1 MNSTRPVL
9 AAALLALLAAPV
21 RAQERPNLDLS
32 RSGPL
37 AAFTPAEGVLAV
49 ARDPGRG
56 VPALMWTPR
65 SEAPRRWM
73 GLEAA
78 ARLQL
83 GRHLSVYRASPAA
96 LAAARLLFIHDTGAG
111 GVIVGLRQTVGGVDV
126 FHGDVKLLLDR
137 DDHRL
142 IAISGSP
149 HPAARAELARRFELA
164 PAAAVVVALRDLHGA
179 DAGAPRL
186 VAEVSLSAGGA
197 AWQRFGL
204 AADRAPRSGALQ
216 FLAPARV
223 RPLYFPRGEALVPAQ
238 FVELQTTLGGAQAV
252 VQYVVGDDGA
262 VLYRRDATAHEVYQY
277 RVWADVDGDK
287 RPTDGPTA
295 DFTPHPTGE
304 PGKGPDGFVAPA
316 LVAMSGFNTNPEGAA
331 DPWLPAGAT
340 ETKGN
345 NVDAYVDHTSP
356 NGLSLEDGEFRAQV
370 TAPGVFDRVYDVEA
384 EPLASADQS
393 MAAITSL
400 FYVTNWMHDWWY
412 DSGFNEATGNAQE
425 LNFGRGGAEG
435 DALRAEAQDAALAGQ
450 RNNANMATPADGAA
464 PRMQMYLWGGLQSF
478 AKFEL
483 MPQQLE
489 FPVGAA
495 AFSPANFD
503 VTAPLVLLA
512 DGAGMNATDGCE
524 PPSNDLAG
532 KIALVDRGNC
542 TFEVKVAG
550 AQAAG
555 AVGVL
560 IADNVEDDQP
570 MSLGSDPETDN
581 PTLPTQGT
589 TMAAGAALKAA
600 LELGAQNA
608 HMVGSA
614 SVERDGTIDNMIVAH
629 EWGHFIHHRL
639 VECGNRACM
648 AESEGWGDFNAV
660 LMALRED
667 DDLDG
672 SYVLETY
679 AGFDPSGYFGI
690 RRVPY
695 SVDPAHNALSFR
707 HITDG
712 AALPDTHPIKASGPN
727 SEVHNAGEIWAT
739 MMWESYIALHKAH
752 AADLEFAAVRRLM
765 SDYVVAGMLLAPS
778 SPTFLE
784 QRDALL
790 MAIAARSQDDFITVA
805 TAFAKRGAGS
815 CAVGPGKNSADFSGI
830 EEAFDL
836 AANALLLAVTVDD
849 AGASCDNDGVIDIGE
864 LGRIVVTVYN
874 GGVVPLPAGS
884 TVELVDPDPSLVLPK
899 GTKLSVPELAPLEK
913 VELTLEVEVDA
924 ALASNKSVPLT
935 LRLTAPAGC
944 EPAGDRVLPIEVHA
958 DLQPAATAS
967 DDVEAEP
974 SVWTPDG
981 GSAPMVWTRRP
992 NLEGHVWHAD
1002 DVGYQSDTRLLSPP
1016 LQVSMTVPLE
1026 LRFEHAH
1033 SFERSKG
1040 VNWDGAVVE
1049 VSSDSGKTWV
1059 DISTLAAIGYNGQIV
1074 SEQNP
1079 LNARSAFVGTNPS
1092 YPAHDTETVLLGDQL
1107 AGKTVH
1113 LRFRVGT
1120 DLAAGAAGW
1129 DIDNIAFTGLDNTP
1143 FPRWTVDAGA
1153 CDAGSSSSSSGES
1166 SGGDAGESGGTPPT
1180 TSGGDGGSQ
1189 GGSSGG
1195 SETGD
1200 TASETAEDSG
1210 CGCASDKPGPL
1221 GLAAPLV
1228 LFGLRRRRARGGPR
1242 AAG

>member
-1 MNSTRPVL
+1 MTPTRPVV

-32 RSGPL
+32 RTGPL

-65 SEAPRRWM
+65 SEAPPRWM
-73 GLEAA
+73 GAEAA

-96 LAAARLLFIHDTGAG
+96 LAAARLLFIHDIGAG
-111 GVIVGLRQTVGGVDV
+111 GVIVALRQTVAAVDV
-126 FHGDVKLLLDR
+126 FHGDIKLLLAR
-137 DDHRL
+137 DDRRL

-164 PAAAVVVALRDLHGA
+164 PAAAVVAALRDLHGA
-179 DAGAPRL
+179 DAGAPGL
-186 VAEVSLSAGGA
+186 VAEASPSGGGGVVWRHFALARA
-197 AWQRFGL
+197 A
-204 AADRAPRSGALQ
+204 APDSGGLQ
-216 FLAPARV
+216 FEAPARV
-223 RPLYFPRGEALVPAQ
+223 RPLYFPRGETLVPAQ
-238 FVELQTTLGGAQAV
+238 FVELQTALGGAHAV

-277 RVWADVDGDK
+277 RVWADVDGDR

-304 PGKGPDGFVAPA
+304 PGKGPDGFVAPG
-316 LVAMSGFNTNPEGAA
+316 LVAMNGFNTNPDGEA
-331 DPWLPAGAT
+331 DPWLPAGAI

-345 NVDAYVDHTSP
+345 NVDAYVDHMSP
-356 NGLSLEDGEFRAQV
+356 DGLSLEDGEFRAQV
-370 TAPGVFDRVYDVEA
+370 TAPGIFDRVYDVEA
-384 EPLASADQS
+384 EPLSSAEQS

-435 DALRAEAQDAALAGQ
+435 DAMRAEAQDAALGGQ
-450 RNNANMATPADGAA
+450 RNNANMSTPADGAS
-464 PRMQMYLWGGLQSF
+464 PRMQMYLWGGLETF

-483 MPQQLE
+483 MPEQLE
-489 FPVGAA
+489 FPIGTA

-503 VTAPLVLLA
+503 LTAPLVLLA
-512 DGAGMNATDGCE
+512 DGAGMSPTDGCE
-524 PPSNDLAG
+524 PPINDLAG

-560 IADNVEDDQP
+560 IADNVENVQP
-570 MSLGSDPETDN
+570 IAPGSDPDTEN

-600 LELGAQNA
+600 LELGAQSA

-629 EWGHFIHHRL
+629 EWGHYIHHRL

-648 AESEGWGDFNAV
+648 AESEGWGDFNAI
-660 LMALRED
+660 LMALREN

-672 SYVLETY
+672 SFVLETY
-679 AGFDPSGYFGI
+679 AGFDKSGYFGI
-690 RRVPY
+690 RRIPY

-707 HITDG
+707 HVSDG
-712 AALPDTHPIKASGPN
+712 VALPNTHPIKAGGPN

-752 AADLEFAAVRRLM
+752 AADLEFAEVRRLM

-805 TAFAKRGAGS
+805 AAFAKRGAGS

-849 AGASCDNDGVIDIGE
+849 AGVSCDNDGIIDIGE
-864 LGRIVVTVYN
+864 VGRIVVTVYN
-874 GGVVPLPAGS
+874 GGVLPLPAGA
-884 TVELVDPDPSLVLPK
+884 TVELVDPDASLVLPK

-913 VELTLEVEVDA
+913 VELTLEVEIDP

-935 LRLTAPAGC
+935 LRLTASAGC
-944 EPAGDRVLPIEVHA
+944 EAAGDRVLPIEVHA

-992 NLEGHVWHAD
+992 NLDGHVWHAD
-1002 DVGYQSDTRLLSPP
+1002 DVGYQSDTRLVSPP

-1026 LRFEHAH
+1026 LRFEHRYD
-1033 SFERSKG
+1033 FERSEG
-1040 VNWDGAVVE
+1040 VNWDGAVIE
-1049 VSSDSGKTWV
+1049 VSTDVGKNWV
-1059 DISTLAAIGYNGQIV
+1059 DISTLAPIAYSGVIA
-1074 SEQNP
+1074 SEKNP
-1079 LNARSAFVGTNPS
+1079 INTRSAFVGTNPS
-1092 YPAHDTETVLLGDQL
+1092 YPAHDTETLLLGNQL
-1107 AGKTVH
+1107 AGQTVH

-1120 DLAAGAAGW
+1120 DLAAGAPGW

-1153 CDAGSSSSSSGES
+1153 CDAVDSSSSG
-1166 SGGDAGESGGTPPT
+1166 GGESGGQAEEGSGTPPT
-1180 TSGGDGGSQ
+1180 TSGDGEGGPQ
-1189 GGSSGG
+1189 EGSSGG

-1200 TASETAEDSG
+1200 TESEAAEDGG
-1210 CGCASDKPGPL
+1210 CGCAADKPGPP
-1221 GLAAPLV
+1221 GLL
-1228 LFGLRRRRARGGPR
+1228 
-1242 AAG
+1242 